1 MCKTRLIN
9 LRFSAKQFEDL
20 KQKME
25 IYGYLNMS
33 QYIRDCCLRDDFS
46 TLVMI
51 RDMHKRM
58 MGDKQMMKIVYRDDG
73 QVKVVKGAFA
83 GEDSIFIMLIAD
95 EKEYRIRK
103 EIIERTE
110 KEIEKN
116 ETNKKPKR

>member
-1 MCKTRLIN
+1 
-9 LRFSAKQFEDL
+9 
-20 KQKME
+20 
-25 IYGYLNMS
+25 MS
-33 QYIRDCCLRDDFS
+33 QYIRDCCLRNDFS

-73 QVKVVKGAFA
+73 QVKVVKGEFA

-103 EIIERTE
+103 EIIERIE